1 MFLLFGMALANGWI
15 QKSERAL
22 HKAGVHL
29 VGYRLFIFAGM
40 TAIIALLAERVSA
53 LFLDE
58 AIEQAQRDNALL
70 RAVAKSV
77 DRTGSVR

>member
-1 MFLLFGMALANGWI
+1 M
-15 QKSERAL
+15 
-22 HKAGVHL
+22 
-29 VGYRLFIFAGM
+29 GYRLFIFAGM

-70 RAVAKSV
+70 RAVVKSV
-77 DRTGSVR
+77 DMTGPAR